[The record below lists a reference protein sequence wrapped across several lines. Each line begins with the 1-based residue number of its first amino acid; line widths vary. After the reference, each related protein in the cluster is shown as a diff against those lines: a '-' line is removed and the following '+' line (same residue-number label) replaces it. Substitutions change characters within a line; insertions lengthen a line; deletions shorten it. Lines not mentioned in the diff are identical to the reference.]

1 MPTLLCP
8 SCRATD
14 ECSSAVPTTYTHRHT
29 QPPRE
34 RHTHSLLGYSHDEG
48 IDPLALENR
57 TSRIRQSAHACL
69 IIVACHH
76 EVHFRLRPRISPM
89 TGKDDQLV
97 QVRIT
102 LDIVRQRRHTQL
114 QHTSAPFHRIDSR
127 SSPLTFC
134 TSFLS
139 FAREKMSS
147 TMYRVHTT
155 IRVM

>member
-8 SCRATD
+8 SCRATH
-14 ECSSAVPTTYTHRHT
+14 ECSSAVPTTYIHHHT
-29 QPPRE
+29 QTPHE
-34 RHTHSLLGYSHDEG
+34 RHAHSLLGNSHDEG
-48 IDPLALENR
+48 INPSAPENR
-57 TSRIRQSAHACL
+57 PARINQSAHARL

-76 EVHFRLRPRISPM
+76 EVHFRLRPRISSM
-89 TGKDDQLV
+89 TGEHDQLV
-97 QVRIT
+97 QVGIT

-139 FAREKMSS
+139 FARAKISS